1 MYGRYSQIPTCQAPL
16 AKPESF
22 SDLNIDCETKERKS
36 AVRREVRDKK
46 AKTYHIKKNYLD
58 SLYSNKNLSTNMDE
72 DELKTNLAW
81 WPYSESNSSTQIH
94 QPGKL
99 HLN

>member
-94 QPGKL
+94 QAGKL